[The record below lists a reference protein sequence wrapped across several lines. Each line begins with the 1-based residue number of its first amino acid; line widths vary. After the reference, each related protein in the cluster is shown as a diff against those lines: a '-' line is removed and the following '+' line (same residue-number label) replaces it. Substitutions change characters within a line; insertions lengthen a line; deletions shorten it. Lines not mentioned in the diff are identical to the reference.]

1 MQKILFSQ
9 DVTYQLKLNSESKSG
24 SSDTKLQAQI
34 PATSCFFAL
43 IGERDKFPLLHFEVH
58 AWEVSGHREADCN
71 SAHGVARLG
80 DAVGEPVVTTSQVVH
95 EFNAGMKIES
105 TA

>member
-43 IGERDKFPLLHFEVH
+43 IGERDKFPLLHFEFH
-58 AWEVSGHREADCN
+58 ACDENQGNCEETFYRVREAWLRN
-71 SAHGVARLG
+71 R
-80 DAVGEPVVTTSQVVH
+80 PR
-95 EFNAGMKIES
+95 
-105 TA
+105 